1 MIQNGRMNNMAEKN
15 DQKVKESVESKMEQ
29 FYKKLPE
36 LLAIAK
42 KKKNMLEYQEISD
55 YFKEFN

>member
-42 KKKNMLEYQEISD
+42 RKSAITSRSLT
-55 YFKEFN
+55 

>member
-42 KKKNMLEYQEISD
+42 KKKNMLGVSGNQRLLQRV
-55 YFKEFN
+55 

>member
-1 MIQNGRMNNMAEKN
+1 MAEKN

-42 KKKNMLEYQEISD
+42 RKRICWSIRKSAITSKSLI
-55 YFKEFN
+55 